1 MDYRAEFDS
10 EAMEGELD
18 KYSEEKRK
26 LNTKVA
32 QLQKEVNQLSQ
43 HSSARGAVEELRKQK
58 RANEESYQ
66 LE

>member
-1 MDYRAEFDS
+1 
-10 EAMEGELD
+10 MEGEM
-18 KYSEEKRK
+18 EEYTEDKRK
-26 LNTKVA
+26 LNTKIG

-58 RANEESYQ
+58 RTNEESYQ